1 MISFY
6 FRLYLILY
14 VCAVRFDVTRN
25 FENFLDFGVKP
36 QSESAVQTGGEEEE
50 EEETTGREE
59 VRRSHAVARREQSRV
74 TKNMHGRANP
84 TLD

>member
-1 MISFY
+1 MGCATGQDNARLSS
-6 FRLYLILY
+6 FRL
-14 VCAVRFDVTRN
+14 VTS
-25 FENFLDFGVKP
+25 